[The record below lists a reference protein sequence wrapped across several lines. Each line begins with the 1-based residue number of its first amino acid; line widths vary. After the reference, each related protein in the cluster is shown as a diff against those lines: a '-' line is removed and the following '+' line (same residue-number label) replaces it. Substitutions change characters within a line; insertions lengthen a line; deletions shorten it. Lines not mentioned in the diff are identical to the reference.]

1 MKILGPMD
9 MPWLYL
15 ESADTPMHFSILM
28 TFEAPAG
35 SPTSFVNDLA
45 TSLAGTPVRAPW
57 NLRLGDGTLG
67 RYGSMLFEDPAPDL
81 AHHIQRHTLG
91 SPGTIDGLLTFV
103 ADLHSTGLDM
113 TRPLWECHVVDGFA
127 DGRFALF
134 LKIHHGLLDGSSS
147 MRLVMGML
155 SSREEE
161 RGMLPAWAKS
171 PNRLAAGAT
180 PQDLAAQGSGREEN
194 AGLLERTT
202 HLLQRSTE
210 AARSL
215 TCAGLGLTR
224 GILQTASAVLD
235 KRETLTV
242 PYAGDT
248 APFGGRLTAAR
259 TVEARGL
266 DLERLRKTATAGR
279 CTVNEFVLYLIGT
292 ALRRYLIETN
302 QPTDKS
308 LTAAVPVNLR
318 EEEEDERLGNV
329 VAQIYVDL
337 HTDLANP
344 RRRLRAVQTS
354 ATTAKSHINVLPS
367 STRSLYTLA
376 AVGPYVL
383 GMVAGLGG
391 EAPVPYSLNVS
402 NVPGPSKALYF
413 NGARMVDFCPV
424 AFLMHGGALC
434 ILCTSY
440 DGRLI
445 LSLTGARDQF
455 TGTSRIADLLVESF
469 EEAEVLLSGH

>member
-1 MKILGPMD
+1 MKILGPLD

-35 SPTSFVNDLA
+35 SPTSFVDDLA
-45 TSLAGTPVRAPW
+45 TSLAGAPIQAPW

-67 RYGSMLFEDPAPDL
+67 RYGSVLFEDPDPDPS
-81 AHHIQRHTLG
+81 HHIQRHMLA
-91 SPGTIDGLLTFV
+91 SPRKGDGLLAFV

-161 RGMLPAWAKS
+161 RGMQPAWAKP
-171 PNRLAAGAT
+171 PNQLAPEPGY
-180 PQDLAAQGSGREEN
+180 PDAQGSGRGGA
-194 AGLLERTT
+194 AGLAEQTT

-215 TCAGLGLTR
+215 ACAGLGLTR

-279 CTVNEFVLYLIGT
+279 CTVNDFVLYLIGT

-337 HTDLANP
+337 HTDLADP

-383 GMVAGLGG
+383 GMVAGLGS

-434 ILCTSY
+434 VLCTSY

-469 EEAEVLLSGH
+469 EEAEVLLSDH